1 MMESKRILNT
11 LGQIDGKYI
20 EEAEAA
26 VRCETG
32 RGIAGQTVAKAG
44 ATQQVVPAK
53 SSGRN
58 SENRKIGYSWGAL
71 AAACICVI
79 VLGVSV
85 LGGLGTGDLPYVGTL
100 ESGES
105 ASPEDETGGGESVS
119 PTKGADGNEDSS
131 LPTGETS
138 AVGITIPPVKVE
150 LPKGGVS
157 ADMSLFFI
165 YQGRFYA
172 EYEHLK
178 GQEDIVGEYLATV
191 SGSIDEWTSSEDYLE
206 LTGSMGG
213 EIYTVKGMNPEF
225 MLCSRFGDYVITYIN
240 NSGLTLETG
249 ADLFEERLCLTG
261 NYRSVEFE
269 TRESWHYSKDEVYA
283 LGSEHEA
290 AVSRFVEAMNEAEFM
305 WAKDIPLGE
314 GQNNIY
320 NDKEIY
326 HLYFRMDSGMTVHLR
341 LFEGGY
347 VMFAG
352 VRAVCVQVDADS
364 FDNLINCLTAILQ
377 R

>member
-1 MMESKRILNT
+1 MMESRRILNT
-11 LGQIDGKYI
+11 IGQIDGKYI

-26 VRCETG
+26 VRCETE
-32 RGIAGQTVAKAG
+32 RMTADRTVAKTETIWRG
-44 ATQQVVPAK
+44 MPAK
-53 SSGRN
+53 NTQGSSRKGW
-58 SENRKIGYSWGAL
+58 KIGYGWSAL
-71 AAACICVI
+71 AAACVCVI

-85 LGGLGTGDLPYVGTL
+85 LGGLGTGDLPHVGT

-105 ASPEDETGGGESVS
+105 VSLTGN
-119 PTKGADGNEDSS
+119 TDGSEDSS
-131 LPTGETS
+131 SPTGETPM
-138 AVGITIPPVKVE
+138 VGITIPPVKVE
-150 LPKGGVS
+150 LPEKGTS
-157 ADMSLFFI
+157 TDMSLFFI

-178 GQEDIVGEYLATV
+178 GQDDLVGEYVATV
-191 SGSIDEWTSSEDYLE
+191 TPSIDEWTSGEDYLE
-206 LTGSMGG
+206 LTGTMGG
-213 EIYTVKGMNPEF
+213 EVYTVKGMNPEF
-225 MLCSRFGDYVITYIN
+225 MLCSRFDDYVITYIN
-240 NSGLTLETG
+240 SSGLTLKTG
-249 ADLFEERLCLTG
+249 VDLFEERLCLTG

-269 TRESWHYSKDEVYA
+269 TRESRHYSKDEVYA
-283 LGSEHEA
+283 LGGEHEA

-326 HLYFRMDSGMTVHLR
+326 HLYFRMDSGMTVHLS

-352 VRAVCVQVDADS
+352 LRSVCVQVETEAFDA
-364 FDNLINCLTAILQ
+364 LIAILKNTP
-377 R
+377 